1 MSKPTKLEIVQGG
14 RALEIKPVR
23 LTDTA
28 IANWLSHKDARRAV
42 QEQAG
47 AEYDAANAGILAE
60 AQSRKKHLWLD
71 ARSERDIK
79 DKIRRRRKQLTGI
92 YAKTPSGPDGK
103 TRMSWPERVTH
114 WMFVLFRFGL
124 LGVTIA
130 LIAMYVRSSTYSAD
144 LSTSWPMAVAFGF
157 PVLLLSYA
165 LSSIAE
171 GTDDLEAK
179 RRIARRY
186 TWIGTLVLFG
196 WTLCTAV
203 LFGFDTS
210 GADAGFTVNFDASA
224 PAGQLDWVSAIFPK
238 TVAGK
243 LLLLTH
249 IVGDVLIS
257 AACGV
262 WSKLCGLKG
271 RETTFDERNDARA
284 YREQDD
290 LQAGRLVGL
299 EAQIDHIARL
309 EADYHAGRR
318 ATVTDAANRL
328 TAMQR
333 EFEARRL
340 LAEADTIRSFSV
352 VK

>member
-1 MSKPTKLEIVQGG
+1 MSTPTKLQIVQGG
-14 RALEIKPVR
+14 RALELKSVR

-28 IANWLSHKDARRAV
+28 IANCLPHKDAKQAV
-42 QEQAG
+42 DAQAA
-47 AEYDAANAGILAE
+47 AEYDEANAGTLAE
-60 AQSRKKHLWLD
+60 ARSRKKHLSID
-71 ARSERDIK
+71 SKTERKIK
-79 DKIRRRRKQLTGI
+79 AKVGKRRDKLTGI
-92 YAKTPSGPDGK
+92 YAKTPARPDGK
-103 TRMSWPERVTH
+103 TRMSWPERLTH

-144 LSTSWPMAVAFGF
+144 LSTSWPMALAFGF

-186 TWIGTLVLFG
+186 TWIGALVLFG
-196 WTLCTAV
+196 WALCTAV
-203 LFGFDTS
+203 LFCFDTG

-224 PAGQLDWVSAIFPK
+224 AAMQVDWASAMFPK

-249 IVGDVLIS
+249 VVGDVLIS

-262 WSKLCGLKG
+262 WSKLVGLKG
-271 RETTFDERNDARA
+271 RETTFDEPNDARA
-284 YREQDD
+284 YREQND

-299 EAQIDHIARL
+299 EAQIDHIARI
-309 EADYHAGRR
+309 EADYPAGRL
-318 ATVTDAANRL
+318 ATVTDAVNRL

-340 LAEADTIRSFSV
+340 LAESDTIRSFAV